1 MERNILKK
9 NDQPSDIFSASDS
22 QKRLSER
29 KEDENVRRFKA
40 NPDFLLREV
49 AGESVLVPVGE
60 AGIFENSVIS
70 LNETCS
76 FLWKLFQEPRTVE
89 EVIAEA
95 RKEYT
100 DPDGEMEQGIND
112 FIREYLRYGLLKE
125 E

>member
-1 MERNILKK
+1 MKK

-76 FLWKLFQEPRTVE
+76 FLWKLLQEPRTAD

-95 RKEYT
+95 RREYT
-100 DPDGEMEQGIND
+100 DAEGEMEQGIND

>member
-76 FLWKLFQEPRTVE
+76 FLWKLFQEPRTAD

-95 RKEYT
+95 RREYT
-100 DPDGEMEQGIND
+100 DAEGEMEQGIND

>member
-1 MERNILKK
+1 MERN
-9 NDQPSDIFSASDS
+9 DQSSETLSGSES
-22 QKRLSER
+22 QERLPKGT
-29 KEDENVRRFKA
+29 KEESVRVFRA

-49 AGESVLVPVGE
+49 AGEAVLVPVGE

-76 FLWKLFQEPRTVE
+76 FLWKLFQQPRTRTEE

-95 RKEYT
+95 RKEYS
-100 DPDGEMEQGIND
+100 DPDCEMEQGIKD
-112 FIREYLRYGLLKE
+112 FIREYLKYGLLKE

>member
-76 FLWKLFQEPRTVE
+76 FLWKLLQEPRTAD

-95 RKEYT
+95 RREYT
-100 DPDGEMEQGIND
+100 DAEGEMEQGIND